1 MPQDYT
7 ITQITRAFD
16 DADQYG
22 NITWSCKI
30 DGSSDTVLL
39 KTKPDNQPNEND
51 VIYGHL
57 QPSKSGK
64 ATWLK
69 KDRKDDYPQHPNGG
83 TVVSSSS
90 PQTPGQLQERDIRI
104 RNQVIFKG
112 AIDIW
117 TRGGEKGIIQSVSD
131 AIDMMEAVESQIE
144 SRADRREAED
154 SARKANAA
162 ERYNKMMQ
170 EESAKEVEDN
180 VPF

>member
-57 QPSKSGK
+57 QPAKRGK

-112 AIDIW
+112 AITIW
-117 TRGGEKGIIQSVSD
+117 TNGAEKSIPGSVSD
-131 AIDMMEAVESQIE
+131 AIDIMEAVESQIE
-144 SRADRREAED
+144 ARAEKKAEED
-154 SARKANAA
+154 SARKSDAA
-162 ERYNKMMQ
+162 ERYNKVMQ
-170 EESAKEVEDN
+170 EELANE
-180 VPF
+180 PF

>member
-112 AIDIW
+112 AITIW
-117 TRGGEKGIIQSVSD
+117 TNGAEKSIPGSVSD
-131 AIDMMEAVESQIE
+131 AIDIMEAVESQIE
-144 SRADRREAED
+144 ARAEKKAEED
-154 SARKANAA
+154 SARKSDAA
-162 ERYNKMMQ
+162 ERYNKVMQ
-170 EESAKEVEDN
+170 EELANE
-180 VPF
+180 PF

>member
-1 MPQDYT
+1 MPQNYT
-7 ITQITRAFD
+7 ITQIKRAFD

-39 KTKPDNQPNEND
+39 KTKPENQPNEGD
-51 VIYGHL
+51 VVFGQL
-57 QPSKSGK
+57 EPSKSGK

-69 KDRKDDYPQHPNGG
+69 KKRRDDYPQQNGEVIQG
-83 TVVSSSS
+83 SS
-90 PQTPGQLQERDIRI
+90 PQSTGQLQERDVRI

-117 TRGGEKGIIQSVSD
+117 TRGAEKSIPQSVSD

-144 SRADRREAED
+144 RRVEEKAAAKKEA
-154 SARKANAA
+154 KAYAA
-162 ERYNKMMQ
+162 EQYNKVLQ
-170 EESAKEVEDN
+170 EEEAN